1 MDEKELQDIKERAE
15 EVKKLLGHGSYMQ
28 NLIEN
33 DVPKLV
39 TEVEELRVEVEELKI
54 ELEGAGVCP
63 HGIFYEDRLCVSC
76 FGDGTEEKMEC
87 SKCGTGT
94 WHRGGKCLSHDLTA
108 PKPYELLKGE
118 LEQLRTQM
126 QIVKK
131 EGSTRIAEADKRLKA
146 MESPFAEMRDAL
158 EYVRVRLGS
167 VNLGE
172 SLHKIDQALS
182 ASTAHSSTASGGN
195 TGVSEGVDEFT
206 KWRQQMSKNG

>member
-1 MDEKELQDIKERAE
+1 MDEKELQEIKERAE
-15 EVKKLLGHGSYMQ
+15 EVKKQLRHGSYMQ

-39 TEVEELRVEVEELKI
+39 AEVEDIRVEVEELKI

-63 HGIFYEDRLCVSC
+63 HGNFYEDRRCISC
-76 FGDGTEEKMEC
+76 FGDGTEEKRNC
-87 SKCGTGT
+87 SKCGTET
-94 WHRGGKCLSHDLTA
+94 WHRGEKCLSHDMTA

-118 LEQLRTQM
+118 LEQLR
-126 QIVKK
+126 VKIQAAK
-131 EGSTRIAEADKRLKA
+131 EENSARISEADKRLKA
-146 MESPFAEMRDAL
+146 IESSFTEMRDAL

-206 KWRQQMSKNG
+206 KWRQQMSKKG